1 MADQIPLADQRLACR
16 DETNRMGEEPF
27 SGKHL
32 EQKICPCIFQNL
44 QNTIDRYSQDNTD

>member
-32 EQKICPCIFQNL
+32 EQKI
-44 QNTIDRYSQDNTD
+44 NTIDRYSQDNTD